1 MNETY
6 SDIEMIREIIENI
19 YAQLLRH
26 KDYINNLNVFPVPD
40 GDTGLNMT
48 LTIQGALVNTN
59 GNEAY
64 SSAGDYLKDFARQM
78 LLNSRG
84 CSGVILALYCKGAA
98 EILTDNDL
106 SVNTVHRALQ
116 NGYKRAYEGTT
127 NPREGTMLTLMRE
140 LEQKY
145 ADLMK
150 EETDPAIIIK
160 KTIPYLKSVLQKTP
174 DMLPV
179 LKKAGV
185 VDSGGAGFV
194 ILINGIAKEVG
205 TKSLFENRL
214 PVAIVLSIN
223 RRLKKLLKK
232 KPARLKRTSILK
244 TLKEIAQEKIL
255 NLKLNRIIEQVENLV
270 NNGIHIFSR
279 KNVLTDLQELENS
292 WDHKIKFRYC
302 TEFVINAEKISSE
315 QQIRNFV
322 SPYGDSLIIL
332 NDGDTYKVHI
342 HTNKPNELIS
352 SISKYGDVIFTKI
365 DDMKKQH
372 RNFISKDTLSYE
384 KEQGIFCIVNGSGFK
399 SILKELGATDVL
411 DYGKDKPSVK
421 QLVREINR
429 VKAKNLIVAA
439 DDRDILMSLKYAAS
453 LSKSNIYVIDS
464 ESVISLISMLMAKPE
479 GFDINRSA
487 EIMIKRLH
495 DIRYFK
501 VARAARRTK
510 TENGKTVEKRDFFA
524 VYNGTIIDS
533 NRNLNNL
540 IINGIKKLKDESELV
555 TLYRGI
561 SVKNRANIGIEIKK
575 LFPDLTVEEYYGGQY
590 GCDYYITFE

>member
-48 LTIQGALVNTN
+48 LTIQGALVNTK

-64 SSAGDYLKDFARQM
+64 SSTGDYLKDFARQM

-150 EETDPAIIIK
+150 EETDPVIIIK

-279 KNVLTDLQELENS
+279 NNILTDLQELENS

-302 TEFVINAEKISSE
+302 TEFVINAEKIPSE

-322 SPYGDSLIIL
+322 SLYGDSLIIL

-411 DYGKDKPSVK
+411 DYGKNKPSVK

-453 LSKSNIYVIDS
+453 LSKSNVYVIDS

-561 SVKNRANIGIEIKK
+561 SVKNGDNIGIEIKK

>member
-255 NLKLNRIIEQVENLV
+255 NLKLNRIIKQVENLV

>member
-48 LTIQGALVNTN
+48 LTIQGALVNTK

-64 SSAGDYLKDFARQM
+64 SSTGDYLKDFARQM

-150 EETDPAIIIK
+150 EETDPVIIIK

-279 KNVLTDLQELENS
+279 NNILTDLQELENS

-302 TEFVINAEKISSE
+302 TEFVINAEKIPSE

-322 SPYGDSLIIL
+322 SLYGDSLIIL

-411 DYGKDKPSVK
+411 DYGKNKPSVK

-453 LSKSNIYVIDS
+453 LSKSNVYVIDS

-479 GFDINRSA
+479 GFD
-487 EIMIKRLH
+487 
-495 DIRYFK
+495 
-501 VARAARRTK
+501 
-510 TENGKTVEKRDFFA
+510 
-524 VYNGTIIDS
+524 
-533 NRNLNNL
+533 
-540 IINGIKKLKDESELV
+540 
-555 TLYRGI
+555 
-561 SVKNRANIGIEIKK
+561 
-575 LFPDLTVEEYYGGQY
+575 
-590 GCDYYITFE
+590 